1 MEFDREVIEVD
12 INDVDMNK
20 VGWCIMCYGVFVMIL
35 VVKGWCN

>member
-20 VGWCIMCYGVFVMIL
+20 VGCLFFFCDV
-35 VVKGWCN
+35 